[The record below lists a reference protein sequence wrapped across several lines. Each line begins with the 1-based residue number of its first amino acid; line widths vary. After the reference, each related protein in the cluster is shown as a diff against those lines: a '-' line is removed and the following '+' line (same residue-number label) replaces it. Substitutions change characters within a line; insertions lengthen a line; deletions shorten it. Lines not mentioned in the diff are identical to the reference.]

1 MKSRKEKSF
10 EYYDKYGLIPND
22 QQERLEWMVDNFNL
36 TDKKIK
42 EILNAKQYIMDN
54 LSYYDFKV
62 VLYEEP
68 AGTPRPRFKLV
79 NRYNLANAA
88 MTNGQFVKVFSITG
102 AEDRRFMRQL
112 ITSGELQEFQQ
123 LLYTPCRIE
132 FNAYIHTPSNFN
144 IVQKFLAEI
153 GLERPINKPDWDNIG
168 KKYSD
173 MMNGNIW
180 LDDTLVI
187 DGTIRKFYSIKPRVE
202 INISFANI
210 LYNKYQYM
218 STVKILRDLG
228 INTDNVKYFEF

>member
-22 QQERLEWMVDNFNL
+22 QQERLEWMVDHFNL

-218 STVKILRDLG
+218 STVKIFKDLG

>member
-22 QQERLEWMVDNFNL
+22 QQERLEWMVDHFNL

-54 LSYYDFKV
+54 LSYYDFKI

>member
-22 QQERLEWMVDNFNL
+22 QQERLEWMVDYFNL

-54 LSYYDFKV
+54 LSYYDFKI

-132 FNAYIHTPSNFN
+132 FNAFIHTPSNFN

>member
-54 LSYYDFKV
+54 LSYYDFKI

-218 STVKILRDLG
+218 STVKILKDLG

>member
-22 QQERLEWMVDNFNL
+22 QQERLEWMVDHFNL

-54 LSYYDFKV
+54 LSYYDFKI

-132 FNAYIHTPSNFN
+132 FNAFIHTPSNFN

-218 STVKILRDLG
+218 STVKILKDLG

>member
-54 LSYYDFKV
+54 LSYYDFKI

-132 FNAYIHTPSNFN
+132 FNAFIHTPSNFN

-218 STVKILRDLG
+218 STVKILKDLG

>member
-218 STVKILRDLG
+218 STVKILKDLG

>member
-22 QQERLEWMVDNFNL
+22 QQERLEWMVDHFNL

-42 EILNAKQYIMDN
+42 EIINAKQYIMDN
-54 LSYYDFKV
+54 LSYYDFKI

-218 STVKILRDLG
+218 STVKILKDLG

>member
-22 QQERLEWMVDNFNL
+22 QQKRLEWMVDNFNL

>member
-10 EYYDKYGLIPND
+10 EYYNKYGLIPND